1 MRTRIAPTPS
11 GFLHEGNAVNFVLVS
26 WLARQHGGVVVL
38 RIDDMD
44 RDRYRREY
52 VDDVFAVLDWLAI
65 AVDEGPSTTDQFE
78 ADYSM
83 QAHRDIYRE
92 RMLALRASPLVETY
106 ACSCSRHQ
114 LALGQVCR
122 CRELDLELAPER
134 TALRVHVPE
143 SLHDVLETMGDF
155 VVWRRD
161 DTASYQLA
169 SVVEDERLAITHIV
183 RGVDLLPSTAAQRL
197 IAPAIA
203 ATTFE
208 QTVVLHHPLITDA
221 SGAKLSKSQR
231 KRGPMARRADAR
243 ARILESAARIAPQI
257 GIAVP

>member
-11 GFLHEGNAVNFVLVS
+11 GFLHAGNAVNFVLVS
-26 WLARQHGGVVVL
+26 WLASQHGGVVVL

-44 RDRYRREY
+44 PDRYRREY
-52 VDDVFAVLDWLAI
+52 VDDIFAVLDWLDL

-78 ADYSM
+78 AEYSM
-83 QAHRDIYRE
+83 QAHRDVYRE
-92 RMLALRASPLVETY
+92 RMLAMRASPLIETY

-122 CRELDLELAPER
+122 CRGLDLELVPEH
-134 TALRVHVPE
+134 TALRVHVPDT
-143 SLHDVLETMGDF
+143 LHDVREAMGDF

-161 DTASYQLA
+161 DTAAYQLA
-169 SVVEDERLAITHIV
+169 SVVEDERLGITHIV
-183 RGVDLLPSTAAQRL
+183 RGVDLLPSTTAQRL

-203 ATTFE
+203 ATAFE
-208 QTVVLHHPLITDA
+208 QAVVLHHALITDA
-221 SGAKLSKSQR
+221 SGAKLSKSALQ
-231 KRGPMARRADAR
+231 RGPMARRSDAR

-257 GIAVP
+257 GIAAP